1 MAANR
6 TTAIKRRG
14 KRIDGWLA
22 IDKPAGMTSARVVA
36 QVLRL
41 TDARKSGHGGTL
53 DPIATGVLP
62 IALGEATKTAG
73 YLMACDKSYEFEV
86 RWGEE
91 RDTDDIEGEVVA
103 VSAERPDADAILA
116 ALPDFTGWISQVP
129 PTYSAIKIKGRR
141 AYDLARQGQ
150 PAELEPRQ
158 VQVKRL
164 ELVGRL
170 DAERAAFVLECG
182 KGTYVRA
189 LARDLGRRLGTHAHV
204 TALRRTRVGPF
215 DEKGAFSLD
224 KLAEVVHSSPPSDYL
239 YPVETA
245 LADIPALV
253 LTEPQAIRLKNGQ
266 VIGGVIAE
274 DGTVC
279 AMCAGRAVA
288 VAKVEGGEVR
298 PVRVFN
304 L

>member
-6 TTAIKRRG
+6 TMATRRRG

-22 IDKPAGMTSARVVA
+22 IDKPAGMTSARAVA

-73 YLMACDKSYEFEV
+73 YLMASDKSYEFEV

-91 RDTDDIEGEVVA
+91 RDTDDIEGGVVA
-103 VSAERPDADAILA
+103 ISAERPDVDAILA
-116 ALPDFTGWISQVP
+116 ALPEFTGWISQVP

-141 AYDLARQGQ
+141 AYDLARQGR
-150 PAELEPRQ
+150 PAALEPRQ

-164 ELVGRL
+164 ELVGRP
-170 DAERAAFVLECG
+170 DAERAAFTLECG

-189 LARDLGRRLGTHAHV
+189 LTRDLGRRLGTRAHV

-215 DEKGAFSLD
+215 DEEGAFSLE

-239 YPVETA
+239 YPIETA

-253 LTEPQAIRLKNGQ
+253 LSEPQAIRLKSGQ
-266 VIGGVIAE
+266 ALTGVNAE
-274 DGTVC
+274 DGMVC

-288 VAKVEGGEVR
+288 VAEVEGGEVR

>member
-6 TTAIKRRG
+6 TMATRRRG

-22 IDKPAGMTSARVVA
+22 IDKPAGMTSARAVA

-73 YLMACDKSYEFEV
+73 YLMASDKSYEFEV

-103 VSAERPDADAILA
+103 ISAERPDVDAILA
-116 ALPDFTGWISQVP
+116 ALPEFTGWISQVP

-141 AYDLARQGQ
+141 AYDLARQGR
-150 PAELEPRQ
+150 PAALEPRQ

-164 ELVGRL
+164 ELVGRP
-170 DAERAAFVLECG
+170 DAERAAFTLECG
-182 KGTYVRA
+182 K
-189 LARDLGRRLGTHAHV
+189 D
-204 TALRRTRVGPF
+204 
-215 DEKGAFSLD
+215 
-224 KLAEVVHSSPPSDYL
+224 VH
-239 YPVETA
+239 
-245 LADIPALV
+245 I
-253 LTEPQAIRLKNGQ
+253 QMR
-266 VIGGVIAE
+266 
-274 DGTVC
+274 
-279 AMCAGRAVA
+279 CAGKFDQKSVGDFVLRILG
-288 VAKVEGGEVR
+288 KNE
-298 PVRVFN
+298 
-304 L
+304 

>member
-1 MAANR
+1 MTVNRAMA
-6 TTAIKRRG
+6 TKRRG
-14 KRIDGWLA
+14 KQIDGWLA
-22 IDKPAGMTSARVVA
+22 LDKPAGMTSARAVA
-36 QVLRL
+36 RVLRL

-53 DPIATGVLP
+53 DPLATGILP

-73 YLMACDKSYEFEV
+73 YLMACDKRYEFEV

-103 VSAERPDADAILA
+103 TSTERPDDDAILA
-116 ALPDFTGWISQVP
+116 ALPDFCGWISQVP
-129 PTYSAIKIKGRR
+129 PTYSAIKVKGRR

-150 PAELEPRQ
+150 PAALEPRQ
-158 VQVKRL
+158 VQVKRF
-164 ELVGRL
+164 ELVGRP
-170 DAERAAFVLECG
+170 DAERAAFTLECG

-189 LARDLGRRLGTHAHV
+189 LARDLGRRLGTRAHV

-215 DEKGAFSLD
+215 DEEGAFSLD
-224 KLAEVVHSSPPSDYL
+224 KLAEVVHSSPPSEYL

-245 LADIPALV
+245 LADIPALI
-253 LTEPQAIRLKNGQ
+253 LTESQAIRMKSGQ
-266 VIGGVIAE
+266 ALTGVNAE
-274 DGTVC
+274 NGTVC

-288 VAKVEGGEVR
+288 VAEVEGGEVR

>member
-6 TTAIKRRG
+6 TMAIKRRG